1 MRMPVTSGASE
12 ILKQQR
18 QRIAR
23 IQAQNAELT
32 HELVQDSKAQ
42 RLLSNK
48 MLSKDVQQS
57 KTDIEQY
64 LRKVRLEE
72 LVIKDTT
79 STISTLTKRLRNQSR
94 AKGGE
99 IITEHNNKLIQ
110 KQTNILQ
117 KRLEHAAAKYNAV
130 IEKNTKLRT
139 QIDTLVHKRE
149 IYDKIFTRIGAEI
162 ALISDESA
170 RLAYQIEQ
178 VECEREKVTESM
190 TKIMEDAQK
199 QSRKFDDQVVNDSES
214 RKRERQ
220 RIAREKIRVQATVIP
235 DTKVSVNEPEAEE
248 KDNVH
253 VGGLN
258 QVQEADLH
266 AAHTTGKWTSLAKKT
281 LIGQSKDH
289 LHEANRFFDQVGTY
303 F

>member
-79 STISTLTKRLRNQSR
+79 STISTLIKSLRNQSR
-94 AKGGE
+94 AK
-99 IITEHNNKLIQ
+99 
-110 KQTNILQ
+110 
-117 KRLEHAAAKYNAV
+117 V
-130 IEKNTKLRT
+130 
-139 QIDTLVHKRE
+139 
-149 IYDKIFTRIGAEI
+149 
-162 ALISDESA
+162 
-170 RLAYQIEQ
+170 
-178 VECEREKVTESM
+178 
-190 TKIMEDAQK
+190 
-199 QSRKFDDQVVNDSES
+199 
-214 RKRERQ
+214 
-220 RIAREKIRVQATVIP
+220 
-235 DTKVSVNEPEAEE
+235 
-248 KDNVH
+248 
-253 VGGLN
+253 
-258 QVQEADLH
+258 
-266 AAHTTGKWTSLAKKT
+266 
-281 LIGQSKDH
+281 
-289 LHEANRFFDQVGTY
+289 
-303 F
+303 